1 MKFFTHTRNDTLRI
15 CRYYRVALLLLFLI
29 CPRGMARL
37 PDNGEIKELLPTN
50 DLWQFYPTYVKSVK
64 FDNTGRPWFIIN
76 KGGPRPSIE
85 KVKQSVEDAW
95 SLRAPWVIGA
105 RIVLFDSSGRIWLI
119 PNSNTRLLL
128 GYYPVSRQLI
138 ERQSFPQPYGK
149 PAGGSEAKHPHFL
162 GPAHE
167 SKSGRLYFADRM
179 GVHVFYNGHWTY
191 ELLYRQ
197 NFERDRFY
205 GDIKAFNEVSFAED
219 ASGRVYVWSTWGRFG
234 WTGTIGYFLHENGTW
249 KHVENIAGTLI
260 ERLNSVVP
268 LSNDQVLAFQHN
280 APAILHNIAR
290 AGPMVLNLPDG
301 ETRHFAFVPY
311 EARTEIDGHI
321 LTGAHHLCSQ
331 RDGTAWVRVSH
342 CTTPDE
348 KTIRENIWRISPN
361 GRVLGRVPEA
371 EGWYPD
377 SAYVDTWGLVFFARY
392 EKGCVV
398 FDKGKKYPVTDK
410 TQEDYRWLLGEDS
423 TGRIYIAGTAGVAAC
438 AFQGTERRPA
448 LPTTIYE
455 LPCQEN
461 IVCLDSYG
469 RIWAKLAGSEHP
481 FLSVFANGRWVDYPM
496 PAQWFDD
503 PTADQPKYLDHI
515 TYIQPLREGWI
526 VAQHSPGST
535 AFIFDG
541 DNWTAFKDM
550 QQLVESQF
558 VDIAARIDNA
568 RFGCDFYTKM
578 RVDNAGR
585 IWLVEWTRC
594 GVYDGQ
600 KWLDV
605 VSAARKQG
613 LGMDQF
619 HYCLPLDNGA
629 RMLLS
634 RHANLVWVEDD
645 QIKIKALTFDPKIRM
660 SKIEIG
666 YITRSGL
673 WLDSTSRVWLPIN
686 SQSCCVLSNIDDVQ
700 LISDSGYP
708 RFEDSAG
715 CIWFLNYRDK
725 QLVVR
730 NRNGATLSLH
740 EDSLHSTSAVVE
752 DQPGSLWVGTLR
764 GLLHVVKEPG
774 NSEIGFSLRKIKH
787 YQREVPNGSCLEMFV
802 DRERNLWF
810 YGPGPTNYRLYRIQL
825 PEK

>member
-1 MKFFTHTRNDTLRI
+1 MKLFSHTGNGASRI
-15 CRYYRVALLLLFLI
+15 CRYCRAALVLLCLF
-29 CPRGMARL
+29 CPLGLAAV
-37 PDNGEIKELLPTN
+37 PDAAEIEQLLPTN

-85 KVKQSVEDAW
+85 KVKQSVENAW
-95 SLRAPWVIGA
+95 GLRAPWVIGA
-105 RIVLFDSSGRIWLI
+105 KIVLFDRSGRIWLI

-128 GYYPVSRQLI
+128 GYHPASRQWI

-167 SKSGRLYFADRM
+167 SKSDRLYFADRM
-179 GVHVFYNGHWTY
+179 GVHVFYNGNWTY
-191 ELLYRQ
+191 EFLYKQ
-197 NFERDRFY
+197 NFEQDRFY
-205 GDIKAFNEVSFAED
+205 DDIKAFNDVSFAED
-219 ASGRVYVWSTWGRFG
+219 ASSRVYVWSTWGRFG

-260 ERLNSVVP
+260 ERLNAVVP
-268 LSNDQVLAFQHN
+268 LSNDQVLAFQYN
-280 APAILHNIAR
+280 APAVLHNIAR

-301 ETRHFAFVPY
+301 ETRHFAFVPS

-321 LTGAHHLCSQ
+321 LTGARHLCSQ
-331 RDGTAWVRVSH
+331 RDGTAWIRASH

-348 KTIRENIWRISPN
+348 KTFRDNIWRVSPD

-398 FDKGKKYPVTDK
+398 FDKGKMYPVTDK

-423 TGRIYIAGTAGVAAC
+423 TGRIYIAGPAGVAAC
-438 AFQGTERRPA
+438 AFQGPERRPA

-455 LPCQEN
+455 VPHREN
-461 IVCLDSYG
+461 VVCLDSYG
-469 RIWAKLAGSEHP
+469 RIWAKLAGPEHL

-496 PAQWFDD
+496 PGQWFDD
-503 PTADQPKYLDHI
+503 PTANQLKYVDHI
-515 TYIQPLREGWI
+515 TYIQPLCEGWV
-526 VAQHSPGST
+526 VAQHRPRST
-535 AFIFDG
+535 AFLFDG

-550 QQLVESQF
+550 QQLIESRF
-558 VDIAARIDNA
+558 VDIATRIDNA
-568 RFGCDFYTKM
+568 RFGRDFYTKM
-578 RVDNAGR
+578 RIDNAGR

-594 GVYDGQ
+594 GVYDGR

-613 LGMDQF
+613 FGTDQF
-619 HYCLPLDNGA
+619 HHCLPLDNGT

-634 RHANLVWVEDD
+634 HSLMAWVEHG
-645 QIKIKALTFDPKIRM
+645 QLKMGLFDPKVRM
-660 SKIEIG
+660 GKIESD
-666 YITRSGL
+666 YTTRSGL
-673 WLDSTSRVWLPIN
+673 WLDSTSRVWLPMN
-686 SQSCCVLSNIDDVQ
+686 SKSCSVLTNLDDIQ

-715 CIWFLNYRDK
+715 CIWFLNDRDK

-740 EDSLHSTSAVVE
+740 EDALHATSAVVE
-752 DQPGSLWVGTLR
+752 DRPGSVWISTVR
-764 GLLHVVKEPG
+764 GLLHVVKETG
-774 NSEIGFSLRKIKH
+774 NREIGFSLRKVKH

-802 DRERNLWF
+802 DSERNLWF
-810 YGPGPTNYRLYRIQL
+810 YGPGPDNYRLYRVQL
-825 PEK
+825 PDK